1 MAVGVVI
8 SDPELKRA
16 INKIRALGDIV
27 NRRQRLQML
36 RNGANILRDAARA
49 NVPIADEP
57 YVMYRKNGGTKKEAV
72 MSILPGFV
80 RDAIKVKS
88 FRKSSAL
95 FVGIDKVQGILAYWA
110 TWLEFGATNRDG
122 SKREGAHFMRK
133 ALSAVGD
140 QVVAQIIKDATRLF
154 DRKIKEL
161 QVK

>member
-8 SDPELKRA
+8 SDPELRKA
-16 INKIRALGDIV
+16 IGKIRALGDTV
-27 NRRQRLQML
+27 TRRQRLQML
-36 RNGANILRDAARA
+36 RNGANILRDAAKA

-57 YVMYRKNGGTKKEAV
+57 YKDAKGNT
-72 MSILPGFV
+72 IQPGFV
-80 RDAIKVKS
+80 RDAIKVKTL
-88 FRKSSAL
+88 RKSWDL
-95 FVGIDKVQGILAYWA
+95 FVGISKIQGILAYWA

-133 ALSAVGD
+133 SLSAVGD